1 MENSGVWRTKTL
13 KRGKIG
19 PRFLLS
25 INRKSHT
32 RFRSV
37 QKTTTLDDLEES
49 LIILYSLSKHEQN
62 TSGMV
67 LLVFFCF

>member
-25 INRKSHT
+25 INRMSHT
-32 RFRSV
+32 RFQSV
-37 QKTTTLDDLEES
+37 QKTTTLDDLEGS
-49 LIILYSLSKHEQN
+49 LIILYTVSKHERHGVV
-62 TSGMV
+62 SFF
-67 LLVFFCF
+67 LFLVSR